1 MLFATVS
8 HFLFTG
14 KPNRLSAADSPI
26 NADFATANSR
36 NRQQPLSMPDLRQP
50 YGANSL
56 QSERGVGEAEKTGT
70 PIDE

>member
-1 MLFATVS
+1 
-8 HFLFTG
+8 
-14 KPNRLSAADSPI
+14 
-26 NADFATANSR
+26 
-36 NRQQPLSMPDLRQP
+36 MPDLRQP